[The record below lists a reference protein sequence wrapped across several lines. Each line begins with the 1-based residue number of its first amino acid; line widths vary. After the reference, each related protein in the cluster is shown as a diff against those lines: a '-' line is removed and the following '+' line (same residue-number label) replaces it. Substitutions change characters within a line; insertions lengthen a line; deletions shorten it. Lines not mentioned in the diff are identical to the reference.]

1 MNKTAV
7 VFGATGL
14 VGSELTVELLKGSEY
29 DKIIIVTRKELHDL
43 NPKLEQII
51 LPDFSGLLQLQD
63 KLASETYFCCIG
75 TTIKIAGTQ
84 DAFKKVDYGIPVSI
98 AQLARD
104 LNVANLVIISSIGA
118 DSGSPNFYLRTK
130 GEMENEVKRIYSG
143 NLKIVRPSLLMG
155 KRMEYRFAEKF
166 AVFFMKTMGWLF
178 IGPLKK
184 YRGINAADVARAM
197 IRLAF
202 LPSEKVVYES
212 DELQNLCS

>member
-7 VFGATGL
+7 VFGTTGL
-14 VGSELTVELLKGSEY
+14 VGHELTTDLLRGSEY
-29 DKIIIVTRKELHDL
+29 DKIITVTRKKLSEQ

-51 LPDFSGLLQLQD
+51 LPDFSSLLQLQD
-63 KLASETYFCCIG
+63 KLTAITYFCCIG

-104 LNVANLVIISSIGA
+104 LNVANLLVISSIGA

-130 GEMENEVKRIYSG
+130 GEMENEVKRTYPG

-155 KRMEYRFAEKF
+155 KRAEYRFAEKF
-166 AVFFMKTMGWLF
+166 VVVLMKSMGWLF

-184 YRGINAADVARAM
+184 YRGINAADVAKAM
-197 IRLAF
+197 LKLAF
-202 LPSEKVVYES
+202 LPSGKVVYES
-212 DELQNLCS
+212 DELQDLCS